1 MKKILLLLL
10 VTSLFWSCS
19 NDDETQQDNF
29 FNLNTGN
36 VWVYKRYHT
45 NDNTNYIFS
54 NRIDSVKVVGDTLIS
69 GLTYSKLVHNV
80 YYTSGNFSGDFECL
94 RVNDEGHLVDQY
106 GLVIHPG
113 DDTQYQ
119 STRQQFV
126 GTEVIGLTNFNLL
139 PPFQENV
146 EGEDYFVYSF
156 HGDFVSNNPSI
167 PNNYIYHR
175 YQKGIGMVSQ
185 HCAYVSGTGAYQ
197 DRLVYYEIN

>member
-19 NDDETQQDNF
+19 NDDETQQDDF

-36 VWVYKRYHT
+36 VWVYKRYH
-45 NDNTNYIFS
+45 NNNNTNYIFS

-80 YYTSGNFSGDFECL
+80 YYTSGNFSSDVECL

-113 DDTQYQ
+113 DDMQYQ
-119 STRQQFV
+119 STRQQYA
-126 GTEVIGLTNFNLL
+126 GMELIGLMNLQL
-139 PPFQENV
+139 FPPFEENV
-146 EGEDYFVYSF
+146 EGVDYFVFSY

-167 PNNYIYHR
+167 PNNFIYTR

-185 HCAYVSGTGAYQ
+185 HCPAVSGVGVYQ
-197 DRLVYYEIN
+197 DRLVYYEVN